1 MAETG
6 IGLEGGIGALEDFV
20 GEDAVAVETLDHV
33 GGWRAGFGEAGGQGG
48 FGFGT
53 ARQFTGQ
60 TGSGFGQVILF
71 AGEFEVA
78 QVSVERQFGR
88 EVGFDEFLGIVEGE
102 LAAIEEAAGGGDQL
116 IGLFFSEIGA
126 GDALAED
133 DGVLGVGESGAGFVE
148 LDRGRD
154 TGSYQGLDTLN
165 LHARTENV
173 GIFLG

>member
-1 MAETG
+1 MSSDS
-6 IGLEGGIGALEDFV
+6 LGARSDLTSFS
-20 GEDAVAVETLDHV
+20 ASSKASL
-33 GGWRAGFGEAGGQGG
+33 
-48 FGFGT
+48 
-53 ARQFTGQ
+53 
-60 TGSGFGQVILF
+60 
-71 AGEFEVA
+71 
-78 QVSVERQFGR
+78 
-88 EVGFDEFLGIVEGE
+88 
-102 LAAIEEAAGGGDQL
+102 AGGGDQL